1 MSRRT
6 SKLGSIIYRCE
17 RCGTEQ
23 SLEELSK
30 FPEIKCK
37 KCGYR
42 ILTKVGRPAAKKM
55 DHTV

>member
-1 MSRRT
+1 MS
-6 SKLGSIIYRCE
+6 KPGSIVYRCE

-30 FPEIKCK
+30 FPENKCK

-42 ILTKVGRPAAKKM
+42 ILTKVGRPAAKKI

>member
-1 MSRRT
+1 M
-6 SKLGSIIYRCE
+6 SKLGPIIYRCG

-23 SLEELSK
+23 SQEELSK